1 MSYATDAPSSPTNAP
16 IAANNYAASLEDL
29 KRFKEI
35 KALLLKA
42 MPVAQRVLGE
52 SQVTTLKMRMVY
64 AKALYYD
71 PGATLDNLRETV
83 TTLEETEQTA
93 RRVLGGAHPVT
104 GRIED
109 DLRNARAALA
119 AREDLETFSG
129 DVNAIRE
136 AMAAMTPGN
145 A

>member
-42 MPVAQRVLGE
+42 MPVAQRVVGE
-52 SQVTTLKMRMVY
+52 NQELTHRMRFTY
-64 AKALYYD
+64 AVVLYRD
-71 PGATLDNLRETV
+71 PGATLEDLRSAV
-83 TTLEETEQTA
+83 TTLEDIEGIA
-93 RRVLGGAHPVT
+93 RRVYGVTHPLT
-104 GRIED
+104 GRVEHH
-109 DLRNARAALA
+109 LGNARTLLR
-119 AREDLETFSG
+119 AREEAAPD
-129 DVNAIRE
+129 DVSSVCE
-136 AMAAMTPGN
+136 EMAAMTPPGG